1 MGDREQR
8 IRDEAYLLWVDAG
21 RPEGEA
27 KKHWYE
33 AEKRLSVEN
42 GAVDEKRPATKR
54 GKSAV
59 VVARN
64 AGNGAVA
71 TPLHKPQAKSKK
83 AEADVKKPEARS
95 STAAEPSRGRKGD
108 VVDVG
113 PAKRAR
119 RPRHANDA

>member
-33 AEKRLSVEN
+33 AEQRLAVEK
-42 GAVDEKRPATKR
+42 AVAGGEKPPATKR

-71 TPLHKPQAKSKK
+71 TPLKKPQPNA
-83 AEADVKKPEARS
+83 KKPEAHAS
-95 STAAEPSRGRKGD
+95 QAAEPSRARKGD